1 MTQTFAKHTLTS
13 LKRNAMILGLAAL
26 AAGCT
31 PIGAAT
37 TAVTTTAG
45 VTASAVTTT
54 AGAAVDLVM

>member
-1 MTQTFAKHTLTS
+1 MTLPFAKNTQTT
-13 LKRNAMILGLAAL
+13 LKRITMILGLAAL
-26 AAGCT
+26 TAGCT

-45 VTASAVTTT
+45 VAASAVTTT